1 MASLHLVSNADYESG
16 FIHMAAGTCVGMT
29 GLAAGW
35 TIGIIGDAGV
45 RSFLEQPRIFVSM
58 VLVLIFAEV
67 SHIFMLSHV
76 C

>member
-1 MASLHLVSNADYESG
+1 
-16 FIHMAAGTCVGMT
+16 MAAGTCVGMT

>member
-1 MASLHLVSNADYESG
+1 
-16 FIHMAAGTCVGMT
+16 MT
-29 GLAAGW
+29 GLAAGY

-67 SHIFMLSHV
+67 LGLYGLIVGLILNTKTTTE